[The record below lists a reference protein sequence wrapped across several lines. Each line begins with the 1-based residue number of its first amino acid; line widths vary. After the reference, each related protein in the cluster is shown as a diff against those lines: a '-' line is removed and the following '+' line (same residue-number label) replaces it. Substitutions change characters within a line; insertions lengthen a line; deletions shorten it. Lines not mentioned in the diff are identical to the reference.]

1 MQQQQLIDTYA
12 DIMVSLATLPDEI
25 TGYQS
30 YLTEAKLRKAEAD
43 KELSR
48 LDGTIINAAG
58 GYKGLGSNEKERE
71 LALDNL
77 RRTYPVWK
85 QLDAELSTLTRTVA
99 EMADELSAA
108 ERQYGAVCYMARMHG
123 ALLTYLGNA
132 GAPAGDVALP
142 TADSF
147 TMTNAR
153 TARNGNGAAT
163 VADAAELGL

>member
-1 MQQQQLIDTYA
+1 MQQQLIDTYA
-12 DIMVSLATLPDEI
+12 DIMASLATLPDEI
-25 TGYQS
+25 AGYQS
-30 YLTEAKLRKAEAD
+30 DLTEAKLRKAEAD

-48 LDGTIINAAG
+48 LDGVLIARAG

-77 RRTYPVWK
+77 RNADATRRK
-85 QLDAELSTLTRTVA
+85 LDAELTTLTRTVA

-142 TADSF
+142 TADFF
-147 TMTNAR
+147 TMTNAQFA
-153 TARNGNGAAT
+153 ARNGNGAAT
-163 VADAAELGL
+163 VADVAELGL